1 MFFRRQSETGIN
13 NVLRTS
19 LAEFSLLY
27 LRSLEAMPGRP
38 FRLPEKLALSKI
50 SEDRLAV
57 QVVLG
62 MSKGK
67 AKIEAA
73 VARSG

>member
-1 MFFRRQSETGIN
+1 MFFRRPSELGIN

-27 LRSLEAMPGRP
+27 LRSLETAPNRP
-38 FRLPEKLALSKI
+38 HRLPERPASPQI

-67 AKIEAA
+67 A
-73 VARSG
+73 RN